1 MKKMSWIRSSRV
13 VVLVVLLALALGVAG
28 TAMAIDFNEDDVPT
42 EAEVGSTEMVTV
54 SYDVDQTSPSTVE
67 AESELDD
74 AVVSITASGPGSEV
88 SDSGDTAEVEVD
100 PDEHSEVEI
109 EANGDIPEIMDY
121 DYEDQDVEN
130 VVGLS
135 VSEDGAS
142 VGTWEIHR
150 YTEDSQEARQAL
162 DDARDAVEDSNSE
175 SAQSNFD
182 RAVTLYNSGEFESA
196 IETAQDAQDDAESEG
211 QMLQLLL
218 TGGAVLGVIAL
229 IGGGVYYWR
238 SRQQDNY
245 KLQ

>member
-1 MKKMSWIRSSRV
+1 
-13 VVLVVLLALALGVAG
+13 
-28 TAMAIDFNEDDVPT
+28 MA
-42 EAEVGSTEMVTV
+42 
-54 SYDVDQTSPSTVE
+54 
-67 AESELDD
+67 
-74 AVVSITASGPGSEV
+74 
-88 SDSGDTAEVEVD
+88 
-100 PDEHSEVEI
+100 
-109 EANGDIPEIMDY
+109 
-121 DYEDQDVEN
+121 
-130 VVGLS
+130 LS

-182 RAVTLYNSGEFESA
+182 RAVTFYNSGEFESA
-196 IETAQDAQDDAESEG
+196 IDTAQDAQDEAESEG

-218 TGGAVLGVIAL
+218 TGGVVLGVIAL